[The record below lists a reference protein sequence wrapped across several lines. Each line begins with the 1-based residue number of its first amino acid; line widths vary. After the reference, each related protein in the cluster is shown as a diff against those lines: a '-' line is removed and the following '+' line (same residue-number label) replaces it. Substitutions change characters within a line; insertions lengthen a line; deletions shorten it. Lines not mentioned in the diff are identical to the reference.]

1 VTHCELFET
10 KPALLAAAQACFE
23 RFNQSP
29 QKILS
34 VIGSK
39 AKKVA

>member
-1 VTHCELFET
+1 V
-10 KPALLAAAQACFE
+10 AQNCFE
-23 RFNQSP
+23 RFNQHP
-29 QKILS
+29 QNVLS